1 MSHRTVVMRRKLY
14 EIRDE
19 VKNIFN
25 SKEGVDPIT
34 GEISEEVIS
43 NLDDL
48 DIEAKEK
55 IHACSQKL
63 RQIKSEMASAAT
75 EIKEI
80 GKLKKSL
87 ENDFEKL
94 VNYVIFNMVELGID
108 EIVIDGR
115 KTALKD
121 LEFLIE
127 VDLEQLLVSA
137 PHFVKT
143 TVSQK
148 EMVMEIKAHI
158 KNGNVAP
165 EGVKVLDGRKGLK
178 I

>member
-1 MSHRTVVMRRKLY
+1 MRRTLY

-19 VKNIFN
+19 VKDIFN
-25 SKEGVDPIT
+25 SKEGVDLET
-34 GEISEEVIS
+34 GEISDETIFSLTE
-43 NLDDL
+43 L
-48 DIEAKEK
+48 DIEAKDK

-63 RQIKSEMASAAT
+63 RQIKSEIASAAI

-80 GKLKKSL
+80 RKLKKSL

-94 VNYVIFNMVELGID
+94 VSYVIFNMVELGID
-108 EIVIDGR
+108 EIVVDGR

-127 VDLEQLLVSA
+127 VDIAQLLESA
-137 PHFVKT
+137 PEFVN
-143 TVSQK
+143 TVVK
-148 EMVMEIKAHI
+148 YTEMVMEIKSHI
-158 KNGNVAP
+158 KEGGKAP
-165 EGVKVLDGRKGLK
+165 EGVSIIGGRKGLK

>member
-1 MSHRTVVMRRKLY
+1 MRRKLY

-19 VKNIFN
+19 VKNIFE
-25 SKEGVDPIT
+25 SKEGVDTIT
-34 GEISEEVIS
+34 GEINDETIR
-43 NLDDL
+43 NLTEL
-48 DIEAKEK
+48 DVEAKEK

-63 RQIKSEMASAAT
+63 RQIKSEIANAAT
-75 EIKEI
+75 EMKEI

-94 VNYVIFNMVELGID
+94 VNYVIFNMIELGID

-121 LEFLIE
+121 LGFLIE
-127 VDLEQLLVSA
+127 VDLEQLLDSA
-137 PHFVKT
+137 PEFVKT
-143 TVSQK
+143 TVSHK

-165 EGVKVLDGRKGLK
+165 EGVKVIGGRKGLK